1 MSIDNSVL
9 QNITVILLIALVAFI
24 ATLLLALI
32 VMRRLINHNT
42 HLMEEMHDEK
52 LQNKEGL
59 EKLATVKEQLTKEQH
74 KRDEVEHELSVVQEK
89 LKSAQLLMGDLP
101 GVQEGGSSLPLTH
114 DENRVSL
121 TERMNDEQLMTWI
134 DRHVDEL
141 GLHTNPE
148 IRR

>member
-52 LQNKEGL
+52 LQNKE
-59 EKLATVKEQLTKEQH
+59 E
-74 KRDEVEHELSVVQEK
+74 
-89 LKSAQLLMGDLP
+89 
-101 GVQEGGSSLPLTH
+101 
-114 DENRVSL
+114 
-121 TERMNDEQLMTWI
+121 
-134 DRHVDEL
+134 
-141 GLHTNPE
+141 
-148 IRR
+148 